1 MAGTQ
6 GTTCNGMK
14 GKEARA
20 IKISIPRARNHLNER
35 IELLERPATPAHPHA
50 EAREGGGRTCE
61 KRARHALAWRWL
73 SDGSGERLAGV
84 GLRERMPGDGVVQP
98 RPSTPIVDHDGRCE
112 EEEAAAN
119 APRVRTSTPGVEVAT
134 STGVAGVTL
143 CFYQIIDRSN
153 RAVRTG
159 LWGYGVGWLPS
170 LGLAR
175 LHGYTEPLRAGSPL
189 QKKKG
194 PLYRVVRL

>member
-1 MAGTQ
+1 MAAASRRRHRRRQRTRWRTRLRGSTDQDDGRSQRKKEEGRDAWRERRETGAFGAQ
-6 GTTCNGMK
+6 GWRRVRSRIRYL
-14 GKEARA
+14 ARD
-20 IKISIPRARNHLNER
+20 NHLNER

-153 RAVRTG
+153 G
-159 LWGYGVGWLPS
+159 
-170 LGLAR
+170 
-175 LHGYTEPLRAGSPL
+175 
-189 QKKKG
+189 
-194 PLYRVVRL
+194 

>member
-1 MAGTQ
+1 MRLAAAGDTVADAPARKHGSGRWPESAEEGRRERCMAGTQ
-6 GTTCNGMK
+6 GTTSNGMK

-35 IELLERPATPAHPHA
+35 IEVLERPATPAHPHA

-61 KRARHALAWRWL
+61 KRARHGLAWRWL

-84 GLRERMPGDGVVQP
+84 GLRERIPGDGVVQP

-119 APRVRTSTPGVEVAT
+119 APP
-134 STGVAGVTL
+134 
-143 CFYQIIDRSN
+143 C
-153 RAVRTG
+153 
-159 LWGYGVGWLPS
+159 
-170 LGLAR
+170 
-175 LHGYTEPLRAGSPL
+175 
-189 QKKKG
+189 G
-194 PLYRVVRL
+194 PLPLG